1 MRSEGG
7 YSVGF
12 WKTVLAVAAGMLAAT
27 LLSGGGGVGIGIILP
42 FVIAYIAARIL
53 RPAGVF
59 LSRACR
65 VNEKVGCTVYACLIC
80 IGVIYA
86 VIGLSSRLISE
97 LWALTEKL
105 PSFAADVSEMF
116 SDLYELLPLPGE
128 GETEKI
134 ISHAFSEAASYIG
147 GEIGGFLTSFVGN
160 VPGGVWAVFMTIAAF
175 VYLMAD
181 MEGAGKSLCAVL
193 PKKYSERA
201 SRMFR
206 DASGAVF
213 SYIRAYFIIMTVTFF
228 ELLVGLS
235 AVGVSGTL
243 TAALVI
249 TIIDVLPVLGCG
261 TVLVP
266 WALRNFVKGEIR
278 AGVGLLVVFG
288 VIYVVRQF
296 LEPRLI
302 GRMTG
307 VHPFVVLLGMYVGLK
322 TCGIGGMIGVPIA
335 LMCVMAGKEKEKV

>member
-1 MRSEGG
+1 M
-7 YSVGF
+7 GF
-12 WKTVLAVAAGMLAAT
+12 WKTVLAVAVGVLAAN
-27 LLSGGGGVGIGIILP
+27 LLSGGGGIGIGIVLP

-53 RPAGVF
+53 RPSGVF
-59 LSRACR
+59 ISRACR
-65 VNEKVGCTVYACLIC
+65 VNEKVGCAVYACLIC
-80 IGVIYA
+80 VGVIYA
-86 VIGLSSRLISE
+86 VVGLSSRLISE

-105 PSFAADVSEMF
+105 PSFAADVSEF
-116 SDLYELLPLPGE
+116 VSGIYELLPLPGE

-134 ISHAFSEAASYIG
+134 ISHALSEAASYIG
-147 GEIGGFLTSFVGN
+147 SGIGGFLTSFVGN

-181 MEGAGKSLCAVL
+181 MEGAGRSLCALL
-193 PKKYSERA
+193 PKKYGERA

-213 SYIRAYFIIMTVTFF
+213 SYVRAYFILMTITFL

-235 AVGVSGTL
+235 VIGVSGAL

-249 TIIDVLPVLGCG
+249 TVIDVLPVLGCG

-266 WALRNFVKGEIR
+266 WALWSFVKGEI
-278 AGVGLLVVFG
+278 GVGVGMLVIFG

-307 VHPFVVLLGMYVGLK
+307 VHPFAVLFGMYVGLK
-322 TCGIGGMIGVPIA
+322 TCGIGGMIGVPVV
-335 LMCVMAGKEKEKV
+335 LMCVMAGREKDKV